1 MTNRILSKLL
11 LLSCSALLMS
21 CSMTTAGSSSPATW
35 SGTSTTTSSSSSSS
49 LSIASSVVSVSETGD
64 TSGLTITTTD
74 GVYSTEG
81 STITISTS
89 GTYTLSGELNG
100 MIYIDEDD
108 DGEVELDLN
117 GVTLVSSSNSP
128 IYAVNAGSLKIKAL
142 KGTKNVIQDQRSA
155 KASDVDGQGEG
166 AIYAACDLKLVGTGA
181 LNVTGNYNNGIH
193 ATDDV
198 TIKNQ
203 NLTVIAYNHAVKGN
217 DSITIEE
224 GGSFYLIA
232 RNGDGLHT
240 QNNGLSSKG
249 NQRGSITLTG
259 GSTDIHSY
267 GDGIDAAYDVSI
279 ASGLDSDGNK
289 TTPSLEIHT
298 NKYSSYYSSSSS
310 NLAQNTDESSQAVAY
325 MGPSRGNPGSN
336 MGGNPGSQ
344 SSSSSSQ
351 AEDSAKGI
359 KAANA
364 INIEGGIISI
374 ESYDDGLHANY
385 GDTLEN
391 GNKGNGDVAISGGTL
406 SISASDDGIHADRY
420 LNISGGTLT
429 VTAYEG
435 LEGNQ
440 ITVSG
445 GSSAIYGT
453 DDAVNATSGPLSET
467 YFKSTGGY
475 LFAEVSSNGDVDGID
490 SNRNIY
496 IQGGTVIAA
505 GPNSGMASPLDADG
519 VVYVTSGTLV
529 LIGAPE
535 KSPST
540 SLTTSSLTS
549 SFNAG
554 SSYRLTIGSATIT
567 TPNFAYSHSSTKV
580 YSYSELG
587 NLTAISKAS

>member
-1 MTNRILSKLL
+1 
-11 LLSCSALLMS
+11 MS
-21 CSMTTAGSSSPATW
+21 CSVTTAGTSSPATW
-35 SGTSTTTSSSSSSS
+35 SGSSITTASSSSSS

-74 GVYSTEG
+74 GAYSTEG
-81 STITISTS
+81 STVYISAS

-100 MIYIDEDD
+100 MIYIDVDG

-117 GVTLVSSSNSP
+117 GATLVSSYNSP
-128 IYAVNAGSLKIKAL
+128 IYAASAGSLKIKAL
-142 KGTKNVIQDQRSA
+142 KGTNNVIQDQRSA
-155 KASDVDGQGEG
+155 KTSDVDGQGEG
-166 AIYAACDLKLVGTGA
+166 AIYAACDLKLVGTGT

-193 ATDDV
+193 GTDDV
-198 TIKNQ
+198 AIKNQ

-224 GGSFYLIA
+224 GGTFTLVA

-240 QNNGLSSKG
+240 QNSDLSSKG

-259 GSTDIHSY
+259 GTTVIHSY
-267 GDGIDAAYDVSI
+267 GDGIDAAYDVAI

-310 NLAQNTDESSQAVAY
+310 NLMQNTDESDQTVVY
-325 MGPSRGNPGSN
+325 MGPSRGNPGGN
-336 MGGNPGSQ
+336 MGGNSGGQ
-344 SSSSSSQ
+344 SSSNSSQ

-364 INIEGGIISI
+364 INVEGGIISI

-406 SISASDDGIHADRY
+406 SVSASDDGIHADRY

-519 VVYVTSGTLV
+519 VINVTSGTLV

-540 SLTTSSLTS
+540 SFTTSSLTS

-554 SSYRLTIGSATIT
+554 SSYRLTIGSAAIT
-567 TPNFAYSHSSTKV
+567 TPSFAYSHSSTKV

-587 NLTAISKAS
+587 SLTAISKVS

>member
-11 LLSCSALLMS
+11 FLSCSALLMS
-21 CSMTTAGSSSPATW
+21 CSFTTGTSSPAIW

-49 LSIASSVVSVSETGD
+49 LSIASSAVSVSETGD
-64 TSGLTITTTD
+64 TSGLTITTPD
-74 GVYSTEG
+74 GAYSTEG
-81 STITISTS
+81 STVTISTS
-89 GTYTLSGELNG
+89 GTYTLSGKLNG
-100 MIYIDEDD
+100 IIYIDVDD

-117 GVTLVSSSNSP
+117 GVTLVSPSNSP
-128 IYAVNAGSLKIKAL
+128 IYAANAGSLKIKAL
-142 KGTKNVIQDQRSA
+142 KDTKNVIQDQRSA
-155 KASDVDGQGEG
+155 KSSDVDGQGEG
-166 AIYAACDLKLVGTGA
+166 AIYAACDLKLVGTGT
-181 LNVTGNYNNGIH
+181 LSVTGNYNNGIH
-193 ATDDV
+193 GTDDV

-240 QNNGLSSKG
+240 QNSDLSAKG

-259 GSTDIHSY
+259 GVTVIHSY

-310 NLAQNTDESSQAVAY
+310 NLVQNTDESSQTVAY
-325 MGPSRGNPGSN
+325 MGPSRGNPGGN
-336 MGGNPGSQ
+336 MGGNPGGQ

-364 INIEGGIISI
+364 INVEGGIISI

-519 VVYVTSGTLV
+519 VVNVTSGTLV

-554 SSYRLTIGSATIT
+554 SSYRLTIGSAAIT
-567 TPNFAYSHSSTKV
+567 TPSFAYSHSSTKV

-587 NLTAISKAS
+587 SLTAISKVS

>member
-1 MTNRILSKLL
+1 
-11 LLSCSALLMS
+11 MS
-21 CSMTTAGSSSPATW
+21 CSINASGSSSPATW
-35 SGTSTTTSSSSSSS
+35 SGTSTTTSASSSSS
-49 LSIASSVVSVSETGD
+49 LSIASSEVSVPQTGN

-74 GVYSTEG
+74 GSYSTEG

-100 MIYIDEDD
+100 MIYIDVDD

-128 IYAVNAGSLKIKAL
+128 IYAANAGSLKIKAL
-142 KGTKNVIQDQRSA
+142 KDTNNVIQDQRSA
-155 KASDVDGQGEG
+155 KSSDVDGQGEG
-166 AIYAACDLKLVGTGA
+166 AIYAACDLKFVGTGT
-181 LNVTGNYNNGIH
+181 LSVTGNYNNGIH
-193 ATDDV
+193 GTDDV
-198 TIKNQ
+198 TLKNQ

-224 GGSFYLIA
+224 GGTFTLIA
-232 RNGDGLHT
+232 RNGDGLHS
-240 QNNGLSSKG
+240 QNSDLSSKG

-259 GSTDIHSY
+259 GTTVIHSY

-298 NKYSSYYSSSSS
+298 NKYSSYYSSSTS
-310 NLAQNTDESSQAVAY
+310 NLVQNTDESSQTLAY
-325 MGPSRGNPGSN
+325 MGPSRGNMGGN
-336 MGGNPGSQ
+336 MGGHPGGQ
-344 SSSSSSQ
+344 QTSSTSSQ

-364 INIEGGIISI
+364 INIEGGIVSI
-374 ESYDDGLHANY
+374 QSYDDGLHADY
-385 GDTLEN
+385 GETLEN
-391 GNKGNGDVAISGGTL
+391 GANGQGDVFVSGGTI
-406 SISASDDGIHADRY
+406 SINASDDGIHAERY

-445 GSSAIYGT
+445 GSSAIYGS
-453 DDAVNATSGPLSET
+453 DDAVNATSGPLSDI

-519 VVYVTSGTLV
+519 VVNVTSGTLV

-540 SLTTSSLTS
+540 SLTTSSLSS

-554 SSYRLTIGSATIT
+554 SSYRLTIGSAAIT

-587 NLTAISKAS
+587 SLTAISKVS